1 MSCGVGVDVA
11 GIDGVGKEGE
21 EVRDEGVGDSFVVGE
36 KDLGVVGVI
45 PDAFLG
51 VGEDFVGV
59 LEFLGLRGG
68 FFLGETRFHEL
79 VQVALVKK
87 NASLS
92 REPLRP

>member
-1 MSCGVGVDVA
+1 M
-11 GIDGVGKEGE
+11 
-21 EVRDEGVGDSFVVGE
+21 VGE

-68 FFLGETRFHEL
+68 FFLGETRFHKL
-79 VQVALVKK
+79 VRVALGKK
-87 NASLS
+87 KMQAFLGNLS
-92 REPLRP
+92 DLDT